1 MATDTKIQ
9 ELTIAH
15 SPDTDDAF
23 MFYGLHKGAVETGGI
38 KVNQVMNDI
47 QSLNLE
53 ALKGS
58 YEVSAI
64 SFAAYPSV
72 RHIYKLMCC
81 GSSMG
86 ENYGP
91 MVVALP
97 GTTIDDLKNM
107 TVAIPGKETS
117 AYLTVRLWQR
127 SLGIP
132 ELNVV
137 AVPFDQIVEQVLS
150 GKVGAGLIIHESQ
163 LTYAQEGLTKLVDLG
178 VWWQAETG
186 LPLPLGGNAVRKDL
200 GEEMMQE
207 AAIIFK
213 SSVQYALANR
223 TEALHYAMSFARDM
237 DEATAD
243 KFVTMYVNDLTVD
256 CGERGREAVRLFFQ
270 KAFDTGIYDEL
281 IVPEFVI

>member
-1 MATDTKIQ
+1 
-9 ELTIAH
+9 
-15 SPDTDDAF
+15 
-23 MFYGLHKGAVETGGI
+23 
-38 KVNQVMNDI
+38 
-47 QSLNLE
+47 
-53 ALKGS
+53 
-58 YEVSAI
+58 
-64 SFAAYPSV
+64 
-72 RHIYKLMCC
+72 
-81 GSSMG
+81 
-86 ENYGP
+86 
-91 MVVALP
+91 MVQWWWHLP

-117 AYLTVRLWQR
+117 AYLTMRLWQR

-178 VWWQAETG
+178 VWWQAKLG

-200 GEEMMQE
+200 GEEMMHE
-207 AAIIFK
+207 AARIFK

-223 TEALHYAMSFARDM
+223 SEALHYAMSFARDM

-243 KFVTMYVNDLTVD
+243 KFVTMYVNDLD
-256 CGERGREAVRLFFQ
+256 C
-270 KAFDTGIYDEL
+270 
-281 IVPEFVI
+281 

>member
-1 MATDTKIQ
+1 MATETKIQ

-23 MFYGLHKGAVETGGI
+23 MFYGLHQDKVETGGI
-38 KVNQVMNDI
+38 KVKQVMNDI

-53 ALKGS
+53 ALTGR

-97 GTTIDDLKNM
+97 GTTIDDLNNM

-117 AYLTVRLWQR
+117 AYLTMRLWQR
-127 SLGIP
+127 SLGLP
-132 ELNVV
+132 DLSVV

-178 VWWQAETG
+178 VWWQSETG

-200 GEEMMQE
+200 GEEMMHE
-207 AAIIFK
+207 AARIFK

-223 TEALHYAMSFARDM
+223 SEALHYAMSFARDM

-270 KAFDTGIYDEL
+270 RAYDTGIYDEL

>member
-1 MATDTKIQ
+1 
-9 ELTIAH
+9 
-15 SPDTDDAF
+15 
-23 MFYGLHKGAVETGGI
+23 
-38 KVNQVMNDI
+38 MNDI

-53 ALKGS
+53 ALKGR

-86 ENYGP
+86 ENYRP

-163 LTYAQEGLTKLVDLG
+163 LTYAQRID
-178 VWWQAETG
+178 QAG
-186 LPLPLGGNAVRKDL
+186 
-200 GEEMMQE
+200 
-207 AAIIFK
+207 
-213 SSVQYALANR
+213 
-223 TEALHYAMSFARDM
+223 
-237 DEATAD
+237 
-243 KFVTMYVNDLTVD
+243 
-256 CGERGREAVRLFFQ
+256 
-270 KAFDTGIYDEL
+270 
-281 IVPEFVI
+281 